1 MGNFI
6 TITRFLLQTINPL
19 FQRQHKIF
27 HGLVHKI
34 GEKHMHSNAK
44 CALVCFTRSSGKSGK
59 MLLWNKWIQI
69 QIRSRGCIIL
79 FLPSICCAT
88 EEHST
93 CVNNCWRFCF
103 TCENFAL
110 MRNFA
115 AFHSLKILWQSSA
128 QKHIK
133 NIQRLWSEGFIG
145 PPWRIQNS
153 FQKLTLSRT

>member
-44 CALVCFTRSSGKSGK
+44 CALALQKKAVERVEKCSFGTNEFKSKSALMGSSSCSC
-59 MLLWNKWIQI
+59 
-69 QIRSRGCIIL
+69 RDC
-79 FLPSICCAT
+79 ICCAT

-115 AFHSLKILWQSSA
+115 SFHSLKILWQSSA
-128 QKHIK
+128 QKNIK
-133 NIQRLWSEGFIG
+133 NIKRL
-145 PPWRIQNS
+145 
-153 FQKLTLSRT
+153 